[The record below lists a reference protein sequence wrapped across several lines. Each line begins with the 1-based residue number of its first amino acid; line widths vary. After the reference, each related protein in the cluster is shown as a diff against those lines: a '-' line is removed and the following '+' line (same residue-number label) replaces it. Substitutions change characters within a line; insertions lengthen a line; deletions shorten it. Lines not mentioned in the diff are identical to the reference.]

1 MNEWL
6 FTDPKCHAPLYV
18 VGHCLPDRLCAVGC
32 RPCVLA
38 VPWFRHDSW
47 RLLEPWNLHA
57 KHLPRCSGQ
66 PRYLQVCRWLLGR
79 GLPVHQPGFSGLPDR
94 DPRHHALAVAG
105 LRCTFFTI
113 ESNTTLLMVQSS
125 HPHTLAECLPS
136 RTLLLAFRSPRRAL
150 LVLRAVRTSSLLP
163 MARYVAPFVSPIPL
177 DIGKYSVLIPP
188 APHQLPFYG
197 SSIATGVPFR
207 GVATPIG
214 FAVSVLCRGDN
225 ALLSTFPA
233 VQITAS
239 FGADLTE
246 REFTLTRLFYW
257 DAPSR
262 TLLTHLSRRSPLSPC
277 SVSNSCSSLYRVVA
291 P

>member
-163 MARYVAPFVSPIPL
+163 MARYVAPFVSPTL
-177 DIGKYSVLIPP
+177 ARHWQVNSTDTSC
-188 APHQLPFYG
+188 
-197 SSIATGVPFR
+197 
-207 GVATPIG
+207 ATPASLLRILDRHWSSVPWCCDAHRLCG
-214 FAVSVLCRGDN
+214 FG
-225 ALLSTFPA
+225 
-233 VQITAS
+233 
-239 FGADLTE
+239 
-246 REFTLTRLFYW
+246 
-257 DAPSR
+257 
-262 TLLTHLSRRSPLSPC
+262 PLQ
-277 SVSNSCSSLYRVVA
+277 R
-291 P
+291 